1 MLRRLV
7 SEVGEMA
14 IHVMYLVKP
23 SPEVI
28 WEADHVSIGQE
39 SLEEEI
45 GKLKFNFMF
54 CHYWLHLAIL
64 QDKK

>member
-1 MLRRLV
+1 MLGRLV

-28 WEADHVSIGQE
+28 WEADHMSIGQA
-39 SLEEEI
+39 SLEGEI
-45 GKLKFNFMF
+45 EKLKFNFMF
-54 CHYWLHLAIL
+54 RRY
-64 QDKK
+64 